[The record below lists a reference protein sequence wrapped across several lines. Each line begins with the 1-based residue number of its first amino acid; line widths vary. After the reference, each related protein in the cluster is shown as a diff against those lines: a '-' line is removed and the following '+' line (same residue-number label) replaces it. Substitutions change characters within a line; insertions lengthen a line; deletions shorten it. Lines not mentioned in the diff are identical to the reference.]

1 MNQDMASTLT
11 VLAVFAV
18 MLVGFGL
25 LVWLGFRAARK
36 DGPRWPEGQ

>member
-1 MNQDMASTLT
+1 MSQAMVSTLT

-36 DGPRWPEGQ
+36 GPPSWPEEQ

>member
-1 MNQDMASTLT
+1 MSQAMVSTLT
-11 VLAVFAV
+11 VLAVFGV

-36 DGPRWPEGQ
+36 GGPKWPEER